1 MKIKYEN
8 LKIGQSLWSSDDSE
22 SVIESVIAAKY
33 RARADEKEEEED
45 FIVFEADAYNVYSL
59 ENINRYYF
67 LTKELVL
74 LDNKNKK
81 KIQKEAIKSLFELE
95 KLFIEKKSEYNKLYD
110 DNRYISEGLVAA
122 NSRFNDDK
130 KRIRKLCLMFNMS
143 AECFDYHIG
152 TYDPDY
158 KEQRAKTL
166 GLIGVIETNTK

>member
-33 RARADEKEEEED
+33 RAKEDGEEEEEG
-45 FIVFEADAYNVYSL
+45 FIVFKDDAYNVWSL
-59 ENINRYYF
+59 SDINKYYF

-95 KLFIEKKSEYNKLYD
+95 KLFIEKKSEYNELYD
-110 DNRYISEGLVAA
+110 DNRYISESQVVA
-122 NSRFNDDK
+122 NSRFTDDK
-130 KRIRKLCLMFNMS
+130 KRIRKLCLMFNIS
-143 AECFDYHIG
+143 AECFDYHIS
-152 TYDPDY
+152 TYEPDY
-158 KEQRAKTL
+158 KEQRAQTL